1 MVAVS
6 IHRLW
11 PRAPRSALSEVRL
24 GRDWRPQ
31 AAAWSPALAFRVAGA
46 VQDAKAP
53 LQPSYELA
61 RTAKAKADDG
71 PHTQASSRRRREG
84 PCGSAGPPAATA
96 PRSAPSPSAPRWTP
110 GRCRGSRR
118 RGTLW
123 ATPPEAGTQRQVH
136 QGDSRRA
143 SSRAAPARPTAAT
156 RPAPAPAAP
165 PASPLPGPARSRLAR
180 RPERR
185 RRRGPRAGLG
195 SGAGGEGARGVPGM
209 QSPERHAE
217 RRRGRGS
224 GGPGQARGGTRR
236 CGPGSGPR
244 PRRCPGC

>member
-6 IHRLW
+6 VRRLW
-11 PRAPRSALSEVRL
+11 PRAPRSTVSEVRL

-96 PRSAPSPSAPRWTP
+96 PRALSAITISAALDARKVSGKPPARHALGHATRSRGAATGSP
-110 GRCRGSRR
+110 GRLPTREQQSGAS
-118 RGTLW
+118 
-123 ATPPEAGTQRQVH
+123 AS
-136 QGDSRRA
+136 DSSDTA
-143 SSRAAPARPTAAT
+143 SSSASG
-156 RPAPAPAAP
+156 
-165 PASPLPGPARSRLAR
+165 PASVASPGASALA
-180 RPERR
+180 
-185 RRRGPRAGLG
+185 AG
-195 SGAGGEGARGVPGM
+195 
-209 QSPERHAE
+209 
-217 RRRGRGS
+217 
-224 GGPGQARGGTRR
+224 
-236 CGPGSGPR
+236 
-244 PRRCPGC
+244 